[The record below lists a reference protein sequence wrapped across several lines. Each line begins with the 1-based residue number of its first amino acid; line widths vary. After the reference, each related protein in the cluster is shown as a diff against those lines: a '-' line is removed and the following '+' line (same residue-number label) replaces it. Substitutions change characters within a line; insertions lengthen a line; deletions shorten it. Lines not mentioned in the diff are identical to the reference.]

1 MITNTKTELDALTEK
16 VLTGVNRALRKL
28 VETAAANNKSLV
40 IGDKDG
46 TSRLVP
52 AKELLEKLSN

>member
-28 VETAAANNKSLV
+28 VETAAANDKSLV
-40 IGDKDG
+40 IGDKHG
-46 TSRLVP
+46 NSRSVP
-52 AKELLEKLSN
+52 AKELLAKLNK